1 MFEKKT
7 PKNQTH
13 DQKTFLFYIQLYY
26 NIENMF

>member
-1 MFEKKT
+1 MFEKK
-7 PKNQTH
+7 PQNQTQ